1 MGLAASQARYLD
13 LTARKSNIEF
23 QGQMVNQ
30 QRTELANESAGIFA
44 EMLTID
50 PPVTPTQS
58 EYKKPAYLFDGL
70 SSSSENK
77 YKLFEWTKIDGETYD
92 SNNNGKYTVSIEYN
106 DGTGTI
112 SQPNYAYVSGIADL
126 KFHTE
131 QADRVTSIQMVSYT
145 EGTDSTKN
153 DIGLSAHS
161 ASPSSRIDSDLYDE
175 AMKNY
180 EYEYAQYQ
188 KKMSELQARTQKI
201 QVQDR
206 TLELQLRQ
214 LDTEQEALQTEMESV
229 KKVIEKSVD
238 QIFKTFQS

>member
-50 PPVTPTQS
+50 PPTAPTMAQFKS
-58 EYKKPAYLFDGL
+58 PAYNFDGVNP
-70 SSSSENK
+70 SSTNKFKLINWGDATSS
-77 YKLFEWTKIDGETYD
+77 GTYD
-92 SNNNGKYTVSIEYN
+92 VKIRYNTGRGTTDEPDYVTV
-106 DGTGTI
+106 DG
-112 SQPNYAYVSGIADL
+112 VADL
-126 KFHTE
+126 VFNEGKIKSIKAISLDMDATSPEYADIGIGVTHT
-131 QADRVTSIQMVSYT
+131 TSVSSYT
-145 EGTDSTKN
+145 NEEK
-153 DIGLSAHS
+153 
-161 ASPSSRIDSDLYDE
+161 YDE
-175 AMKNY
+175 AVQNYNY
-180 EYEYAQYQ
+180 ENAQYQ

-214 LDTEQEALQTEMESV
+214 LDTEQEALQTELESV
-229 KKVIEKSVD
+229 KKVIESSID